1 MSSEKGKDKKW
12 TSRGQRLKLEA
23 LGLADAA
30 FSVTV
35 ELNAGPLTVD
45 VACFGLDG
53 ARKLSDERYMT
64 FFNQPTTPCGAVK
77 LKGQG
82 KFDLDLARLPAS
94 IDALVMTLAIDGS
107 GTMRQLGASS
117 VSLIGGS
124 TVAGCYR
131 FDGDTSP
138 PSVLSCFL
146 SSIGRTGSGGFVPW
160 ARGLTVGLMHW

>member
-82 KFDLDLARLPAS
+82 KSISIWHDCLPRL
-94 IDALVMTLAIDGS
+94 
-107 GTMRQLGASS
+107 MR
-117 VSLIGGS
+117 
-124 TVAGCYR
+124 
-131 FDGDTSP
+131 
-138 PSVLSCFL
+138 
-146 SSIGRTGSGGFVPW
+146 
-160 ARGLTVGLMHW
+160 